1 MLLAIY
7 ISEERNEST
16 QKKVRKQSGGAERCS
31 PHKNQTVHLAI
42 IIINIITKA
51 EERRSPHLCGWSP
64 TEAVRARP
72 VAPHPERGEHRC
84 WWSGGG
90 VEGEGGREGGR
101 EGTCNHP
108 NNRFFSSSSS
118 SFFLRIS
125 PPLDLCGKSAAC
137 RQAVFHCGYREG
149 RPGSEEDSGR
159 TLVLLL
165 VLDPEIKRD
174 KKSVLTA
181 SDSSHCHLVT
191 SLNFGSSSVLGLQ
204 ISLGVLGKM
213 EIGCPVGEELACQL
227 HIIPEVHFGGCRR
240 RKICR
245 LPIESSRLSTQ

>member
-159 TLVLLL
+159 
-165 VLDPEIKRD
+165 
-174 KKSVLTA
+174 
-181 SDSSHCHLVT
+181 
-191 SLNFGSSSVLGLQ
+191 
-204 ISLGVLGKM
+204 GKM